1 MPDEKVTYQEA
12 CKKLEEYGQQHV
24 LKYYD
29 ELSEEQKDLAESNKK
44 HEKPMKGWQEITDI
58 LAYTENNA
66 DYYKDWVTASEIHNA
81 YLELRTIHPN
91 YIGRVLKKMNID
103 SKVLNG
109 STFRYFPM
117 PRIWKR

>member
-1 MPDEKVTYQEA
+1 
-12 CKKLEEYGQQHV
+12 
-24 LKYYD
+24 
-29 ELSEEQKDLAESNKK
+29 
-44 HEKPMKGWQEITDI
+44 MKGWQEITDI